1 MKNWQALLLLIS
13 LSLLLLYFIFGD
25 VMLHPAQYLFGSIE
39 DGTKN
44 YYTAAY
50 FVKFDHGV
58 WFTGMNYPFGEH
70 ITYTDNQPLFSVLL
84 NAINNHITPVSAYT
98 IGVFNCFM
106 LYGLVLCAV
115 FLYLILA
122 EIKLPRWYAVLLAI
136 IIAFLSPQLFRIR
149 AHYALGYT
157 FIIPMFWYFI
167 IRIFKQPK
175 ALKWYVIYAV
185 TGLLMVL
192 VHPYYA
198 LLNLLL
204 LLSSLLVY
212 YFQEKKT
219 HSVNYRLIIRVL
231 IAVLVPLVL
240 FQLYMHFTDPVT
252 DRPESPYGFT
262 AYRTSF
268 KALFFPLEA
277 PLLPVWQAVFGSK
290 EMIWEGYA
298 YVGQAAFIVL
308 IFSLVKVFKYARKKS
323 WKLIFRP
330 VLPAPLR
337 IGIWAAV
344 LVLIFALAVPIR
356 WGLEGILDI
365 IPPLKQFRSIGRFAW
380 IFYYVFSVYAAY
392 YLFRLFRYLK
402 LRRKPTLAYVLV
414 GGLLAFWGFEA
425 LNNPYQKALSI
436 KQNRLAEAFTGPEGN
451 YEQLLN
457 RYHYTPAEFQAI
469 FPLPYFNVGSEKITL
484 FRNPEIANEVMKAS
498 LNTGLPI
505 AANLLSRTSL
515 TQSYA
520 QLQLLSS
527 YYTPKKIL
535 TAYPNQKP
543 LLLIVVNDSLGPAE
557 ANLVKKAQLITH
569 QARVSL
575 YKLPLD
581 SLQAKNHLALLPAG
595 LSKQQHYF
603 VSNTNGPVIRKSFIN
618 NAENGFFEK
627 GALPL
632 DSKQTTILDTVIT
645 IPNSAQPYELSLWA
659 YGKIKNLP
667 QLKLQLSDQNGKLL
681 SEKSI
686 FFNATTEILNDWLN
700 CSYTFN
706 LPAGRVKLTLTSK
719 TKKALVDD
727 LLLRP
732 VDTDVYF
739 YGAKPQ
745 ILIKNNLQL

>member
-50 FVKFDHGV
+50 FVKFDQGV

-84 NAINNHITPVSAYT
+84 NAINNHIAPVSAYT

-277 PLLPVWQAVFGSK
+277 PLLPIWQAVFGSK
-290 EMIWEGYA
+290 EVIWEGYA
-298 YVGQAAFIVL
+298 YIGQAAFIVL
-308 IFSLVKVFKYARKKS
+308 IFSLVKVFKYARKKR

-330 VLPAPLR
+330 ALPAPLR

-365 IPPLKQFRSIGRFAW
+365 
-380 IFYYVFSVYAAY
+380 
-392 YLFRLFRYLK
+392 
-402 LRRKPTLAYVLV
+402 
-414 GGLLAFWGFEA
+414 
-425 LNNPYQKALSI
+425 
-436 KQNRLAEAFTGPEGN
+436 
-451 YEQLLN
+451 
-457 RYHYTPAEFQAI
+457 
-469 FPLPYFNVGSEKITL
+469 
-484 FRNPEIANEVMKAS
+484 
-498 LNTGLPI
+498 
-505 AANLLSRTSL
+505 
-515 TQSYA
+515 
-520 QLQLLSS
+520 
-527 YYTPKKIL
+527 
-535 TAYPNQKP
+535 
-543 LLLIVVNDSLGPAE
+543 
-557 ANLVKKAQLITH
+557 
-569 QARVSL
+569 
-575 YKLPLD
+575 
-581 SLQAKNHLALLPAG
+581 
-595 LSKQQHYF
+595 
-603 VSNTNGPVIRKSFIN
+603 
-618 NAENGFFEK
+618 
-627 GALPL
+627 
-632 DSKQTTILDTVIT
+632 
-645 IPNSAQPYELSLWA
+645 
-659 YGKIKNLP
+659 
-667 QLKLQLSDQNGKLL
+667 
-681 SEKSI
+681 
-686 FFNATTEILNDWLN
+686 
-700 CSYTFN
+700 
-706 LPAGRVKLTLTSK
+706 
-719 TKKALVDD
+719 
-727 LLLRP
+727 
-732 VDTDVYF
+732 
-739 YGAKPQ
+739 
-745 ILIKNNLQL
+745 